1 MSTQIRLLLYE
12 QSNLGLY
19 CLFERLLKHFSRR
32 QKQMTFVVIDVLRV
46 KHLPIIQ
53 ISTLQQLLYKML
65 VPIAQVLSEGSG
77 ETVHPS
83 SLTSAFAA
91 RTHGVWK

>member
-53 ISTLQQLLYKML
+53 ISTLITVLDL
-65 VPIAQVLSEGSG
+65 VPNTTTVTVLDAG
-77 ETVHPS
+77 TYRT
-83 SLTSAFAA
+83 SL
-91 RTHGVWK
+91 K